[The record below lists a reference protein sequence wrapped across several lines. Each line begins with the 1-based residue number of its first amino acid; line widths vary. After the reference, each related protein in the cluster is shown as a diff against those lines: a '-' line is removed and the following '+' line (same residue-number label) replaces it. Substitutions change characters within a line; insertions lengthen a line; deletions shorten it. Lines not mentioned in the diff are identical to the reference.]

1 MDLPAV
7 NVECFNSL
15 LKFIKLL
22 SSIHKVLS
30 FPLVPN
36 KARFN
41 KVNVFLWKIL
51 LKKYEMQTTAATFSP
66 IEKYKKL
73 LVLFA

>member
-1 MDLPAV
+1 M
-7 NVECFNSL
+7 
-15 LKFIKLL
+15 KLL
-22 SSIHKVLS
+22 SSIHKALT

-36 KARFN
+36 KPRFN

-51 LKKYEMQTTAATFSP
+51 LKKYEVRTAADTFSP